1 MSQLLLTNQSTEVVM
16 KSKAESLLNKINL
29 LENLLSK
36 EALGTEEVS
45 IGIKNIR
52 KELKKLFN
60 QRNIECLI

>member
-1 MSQLLLTNQSTEVVM
+1 M

-52 KELKKLFN
+52 KELKKLF
-60 QRNIECLI
+60 

>member
-1 MSQLLLTNQSTEVVM
+1 MSQLLLTNQNTGVVM
-16 KSKAESLLNKINL
+16 KSKAELLLNKINL

-52 KELKKLFN
+52 KELKKLF
-60 QRNIECLI
+60 

>member
-1 MSQLLLTNQSTEVVM
+1 MSQLLLTNQNTGVVM

-36 EALGTEEVS
+36 DALGTEEVS

-52 KELKKLFN
+52 KELKKLF
-60 QRNIECLI
+60 

>member
-1 MSQLLLTNQSTEVVM
+1 MSQLLLTNQNTEVVM

-52 KELKKLFN
+52 KELKKLF
-60 QRNIECLI
+60 

>member
-52 KELKKLFN
+52 KELKKLF
-60 QRNIECLI
+60 

>member
-1 MSQLLLTNQSTEVVM
+1 MSQLLLKNQNTEVVM

-52 KELKKLFN
+52 KELKKLF
-60 QRNIECLI
+60 